1 MTVNYIG
8 SIDNRHEVTE
18 YTLSTGTKI
27 VLSKEEVE
35 EFVFKAY
42 MLEIIEEQ
50 QDKEA
55 RNACN
60 QTQEIKENQMSKEI
74 YIVYVTHLNTVEQM
88 YAYTSLED
96 AEAQCLELNKLWVNE
111 DSFNEY
117 IADNKI
123 TQLNLETFYNY
134 YLEIE
139 DDSYVGI
146 NKVVLES

>member
-1 MTVNYIG
+1 MIVNYIG

-35 EFVFKAY
+35 EFVFNAY

-60 QTQEIKENQMSKEI
+60 QTQEIKEP
-74 YIVYVTHLNTVEQM
+74 
-88 YAYTSLED
+88 
-96 AEAQCLELNKLWVNE
+96 NE
-111 DSFNEY
+111 
-117 IADNKI
+117 
-123 TQLNLETFYNY
+123 
-134 YLEIE
+134 
-139 DDSYVGI
+139 
-146 NKVVLES
+146 